1 MSETTVDFDAGF
13 SKYRV
18 IVVILVALIT
28 SIIAELLSYF
38 VFFRN
43 SDYLKLQDNLIKSR
57 AKLDKLRFRDKAGI
71 IAENSS
77 LSSSYSSSKIK
88 KNPKI
93 ETLERGITNLNQKIS
108 IIKMKSG
115 ILVGILFAMVIPL
128 CNTLFGEMAI
138 CKLPFEPIK
147 MFRLITQAGLKSA
160 SLNDAGSIFIFG
172 QAFMAFRMAIQKA
185 VYLDSSSSFGR
196 I

>member
-1 MSETTVDFDAGF
+1 MSETNVDFDVEF
-13 SKYRV
+13 NKYRV
-18 IVVILVALIT
+18 IVVICAAFVT
-28 SIIAELLSYF
+28 SIIAELFSYF
-38 VFFRN
+38 IFFRN

-57 AKLDKLRFRDKAGI
+57 AKLDKLKFRDKAGI

-77 LSSSYSSSKIK
+77 LSSNYSSSRIK

-93 ETLERGITNLNQKIS
+93 DTLERGITNLNKKIS
-108 IIKMKSG
+108 IIKMKSS
-115 ILVGILFAMVIPL
+115 ILVGILFAIVIPL
-128 CNTLFGEMAI
+128 KSTLFGEVAI

-147 MFRLITQAGLKSA
+147 MFRLITQAGLKNA

-185 VYLDSSSSFGR
+185 IYLDASSSFGK